1 MAAYLGTAG
10 EVITNV
16 LLITSMFACVLSF
29 HNVITRYQH
38 SMSNAGVLPERVGTV
53 HHTHLSPHVSSLVQ
67 TVTAVVLTVV
77 FAVLQLD
84 PVLAVFTWFSGVA
97 TVAIALLMAATS
109 IAVIIYFRR
118 TKKDARMW
126 NTVIAPALGFVGLIL
141 STVLIVANFPV
152 MVGDT
157 DAKGDPTFG
166 PLSWFLL
173 MLVVVFPIIGYVQ
186 AWWIRNRRPAAYAKL
201 IDTIAS

>member
-1 MAAYLGTAG
+1 
-10 EVITNV
+10 
-16 LLITSMFACVLSF
+16 VLSF

-38 SMSNAGVLPERVGTV
+38 SMSNAGVLPEGVGSV
-53 HHTHLSPHVSSLVQ
+53 HPHHLSPHVSSIAQ
-67 TVTAVVLTVV
+67 TITAVLLTVV
-77 FAVLQLD
+77 FAGLQLD

-109 IAVIIYFRR
+109 VAVIIYFRR
-118 TKKDARMW
+118 TRQDARLW
-126 NTVIAPALGFVGLIL
+126 NTVIAPALGFVGLVL

-157 DAKGDPTFG
+157 DAKGDPAFG

-201 IDTIAS
+201 IDTIAG